1 MVSSFIPTNSAIT
14 ADNPPVKNDGWYPD
28 LDPDDFKKV
37 TGLPAIHGPERL
49 SAELQSAMIEVNA
62 SIASWR
68 AIQTVSSLAN
78 VVSAAY
84 GDETE
89 KLVLYR
95 LAVFYRARAEFVA
108 TERDYDATKDGHA
121 KADALEPT
129 ASDWKRKSQETLARL
144 TGRSRAVV
152 ELI

>member
-1 MVSSFIPTNSAIT
+1 MAGFIPTANPNT
-14 ADNPPVKNDGWYPD
+14 ADMQPVKNDGWYPD
-28 LDPDDFKKV
+28 LDPDDFKKA
-37 TGLPAIHGPERL
+37 TGLPAFHTPERL
-49 SAELQSAMIEVNA
+49 AAELQSAMIEVNA
-62 SIASWR
+62 SINAWRVLQAAASLSDVD
-68 AIQTVSSLAN
+68 A
-78 VVSAAY
+78 AAY
-84 GDETE
+84 GDVSE
-89 KLVLYR
+89 KTVLYR

-129 ASDWKRKSQETLARL
+129 AGDWKRKSQESLARL